1 MAKIR
6 ITVSD
11 KRIEDLLVNATE
23 GGSNY
28 WYMIEKY
35 RYPVG
40 NNSKTPKLEFPHC
53 QLPFH
58 GGAIVFSSLEE
69 PKRPHV
75 TLDYKACLKGLS
87 IMAKKFP
94 QHFGDWLSENDDAT
108 TADVWLQCALYH
120 DVIYG

>member
-6 ITVSD
+6 ISVND
-11 KRIEDLLVNATE
+11 QRIEDLLTNATE

-35 RYPVG
+35 IYPEG
-40 NNSKTPKLEFPHC
+40 KTADTLKLEFPHC
-53 QLPFH
+53 QMPFN

-69 PKRPHV
+69 PEKAHV
-75 TLDYKACLKGLS
+75 ILDYKKCLKGLS
-87 IMAKKFP
+87 IMAKKYP
-94 QHFGDWLSENDDAT
+94 SHFADWQTENDDAI
-108 TADVWLQCALYH
+108 TADVWLQCALYG